1 MNLFNGGSIMSD
13 LEKHLEAL
21 AELRNIAARKGQF
34 AAAVS
39 AEVARGRAMGLYQ
52 QEERGDT
59 QARFVEAYSLLI
71 ESLPG

>member
-1 MNLFNGGSIMSD
+1 MNDD
-13 LEKHLEAL
+13 LKIHLEAL

-39 AEVARGRAMGLYQ
+39 AEIARGKAMGLYQ
-52 QEERGDT
+52 EQAGDT
-59 QARFVEAYSLLI
+59 QARFVEAYSRLI

>member
-1 MNLFNGGSIMSD
+1 MSD
-13 LEKHLEAL
+13 LKTHLEAL

-39 AEVARGRAMGLYQ
+39 AEIARGRAMGLYQ
-52 QEERGDT
+52 EQETKDKQE
-59 QARFVEAYSLLI
+59 RFVEAFSQLI

>member
-1 MNLFNGGSIMSD
+1 MNDD
-13 LEKHLEAL
+13 LKIHLEAL
-21 AELRNIAARKGQF
+21 AELRNIAARKGQI

-39 AEVARGRAMGLYQ
+39 AEIARGRAMGLYQ

-59 QARFVEAYSLLI
+59 QTRFVDAFSRLI

>member
-1 MNLFNGGSIMSD
+1 MKDD
-13 LEKHLEAL
+13 LKTHLEAL

-39 AEVARGRAMGLYQ
+39 AEIARGRAMGLYQ
-52 QEERGDT
+52 EQETKDKQEH
-59 QARFVEAYSLLI
+59 FVEVFSQLI

>member
-1 MNLFNGGSIMSD
+1 MSD
-13 LEKHLEAL
+13 DLKTHLSAL

-39 AEVARGRAMGLYQ
+39 AEIARGRAMGLYQ

-59 QARFVEAYSLLI
+59 QARFVDAFSRLI

>member
-1 MNLFNGGSIMSD
+1 MSD
-13 LEKHLEAL
+13 LKTHLEAL

-39 AEVARGRAMGLYQ
+39 AEIARGRAMGLYQ
-52 QEERGDT
+52 EQETKDKQE
-59 QARFVEAYSLLI
+59 RFVEVFSQLI

>member
-1 MNLFNGGSIMSD
+1 MSD
-13 LEKHLEAL
+13 LKTHLEAL

-39 AEVARGRAMGLYQ
+39 AEIARGRAMGLYQ
-52 QEERGDT
+52 EQETKDKHE
-59 QARFVEAYSLLI
+59 RFVEAFSQLI